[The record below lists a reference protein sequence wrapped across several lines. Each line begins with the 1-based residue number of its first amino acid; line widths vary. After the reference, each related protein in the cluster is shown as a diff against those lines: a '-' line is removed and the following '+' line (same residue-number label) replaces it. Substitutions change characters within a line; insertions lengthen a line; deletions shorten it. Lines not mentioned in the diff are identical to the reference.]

1 MDRENRRFLKKL
13 SICMAVLFVIVTAV
27 SLFVMNFTPLNRLI
41 GGYKEQKLDLSR
53 AQGSNFVYSD
63 FDGTV
68 TVGMGYSELEFSDI
82 DARVGSIGFDIELD
96 DNVDKSTVR
105 VDFSDST
112 TSYYRQGLAKL
123 EMDRDSDNIMTCSFS
138 GDVSRLRFNISVDG
152 DGYVAIKNITLNQT
166 ASARHIV
173 GTVLTYLL
181 IATVAGFII
190 FLIANP
196 AGARKKF
203 SDNKLSCTRWAAAIT
218 AVTMALAVFFTFTSV
233 AKGWSNTYFS
243 FTSHEGNQISKEL
256 VDAFE
261 HHQVHLLEEP
271 NDELLSLENPYDS
284 PKRNTE
290 VTQERFLWDHCLYN
304 GKYYSYYGIGP
315 VLALFLP
322 YHLITGYYFPCGW
335 ATLMFALVGII
346 FLTKIYLAVIEKKF
360 RELPTNTVLAGLIT
374 LQMSSGIMFS
384 TARPL
389 FYELAIAAGFMNV
402 AIGAYLLIS
411 SNILWDGKLSY
422 VRLGFASFFLGY
434 AVLCRPTLAVYCI
447 AALFFFAGG
456 LKKALDGLEKR
467 QKTRTFFKYAAAALV
482 PLGIIAMG
490 QMIYNYLRFDNPLDF
505 GIQYSLTINDFTHSE
520 FHWRYVLINMYAYL
534 LNMPHFT
541 PKSFTHLA
549 SSVEAFG
556 LNGYMFI
563 DDAGRNLISVGLIY
577 RALPMFAY
585 LFAGKALKRVEK
597 KKRVLPA
604 LLIGVTCILM
614 PLVIIFSSWESGYAV
629 RYNAD
634 ISWPMV
640 IGALVI
646 AFTLYKSIK
655 SKSTKKLVDLIFTV
669 STVACI
675 YVNMAQLLTFAGI
688 ESVFWTNIWR

>member
-13 SICMAVLFVIVTAV
+13 SICMAVLFVVVTAV

-63 FDGTV
+63 FDDAV

-96 DNVDKSTVR
+96 DNVEKSTVR

-123 EMDRDSDNIMTCSFS
+123 EMDGDSDNIMTCSFS

-181 IATVAGFII
+181 IATVAGLII
-190 FLIANP
+190 YLIANP

-203 SDNKLSCTRWAAAIT
+203 SDNKLSYTRWAAAIT

-233 AKGWSNTYFS
+233 AKGWSTTYFS

-271 NDELLSLENPYDS
+271 NDELLALENPYDS

-290 VTQERFLWDHCLYN
+290 VTQENFLWDHCLYN

-335 ATLMFALVGII
+335 ATLLFALVGII

-411 SNILWDGKLSY
+411 SNILWYGNISY

-434 AVLCRPTLAVYCI
+434 AVLCRPTLAV
-447 AALFFFAGG
+447 
-456 LKKALDGLEKR
+456 
-467 QKTRTFFKYAAAALV
+467 
-482 PLGIIAMG
+482 
-490 QMIYNYLRFDNPLDF
+490 
-505 GIQYSLTINDFTHSE
+505 
-520 FHWRYVLINMYAYL
+520 
-534 LNMPHFT
+534 
-541 PKSFTHLA
+541 
-549 SSVEAFG
+549 
-556 LNGYMFI
+556 
-563 DDAGRNLISVGLIY
+563 
-577 RALPMFAY
+577 
-585 LFAGKALKRVEK
+585 
-597 KKRVLPA
+597 
-604 LLIGVTCILM
+604 
-614 PLVIIFSSWESGYAV
+614 
-629 RYNAD
+629 
-634 ISWPMV
+634 
-640 IGALVI
+640 
-646 AFTLYKSIK
+646 
-655 SKSTKKLVDLIFTV
+655 
-669 STVACI
+669 
-675 YVNMAQLLTFAGI
+675 
-688 ESVFWTNIWR
+688 